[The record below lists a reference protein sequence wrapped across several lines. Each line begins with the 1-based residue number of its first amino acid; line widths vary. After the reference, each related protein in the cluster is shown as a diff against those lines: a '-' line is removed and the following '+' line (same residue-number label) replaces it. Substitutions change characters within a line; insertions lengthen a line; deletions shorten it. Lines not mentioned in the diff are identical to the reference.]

1 MKYLFYILVCLSSA
15 IYLST
20 GKDSEGIG
28 NNPSPMEGKTSVV
41 ENSAHDIQHCIEV
54 LSYNLKGSQGI
65 ITGRTAP
72 TVQFNVET
80 NNFKHTV
87 RLLQILRVKSKNIE
101 IKVSETV
108 SSIINNHLMS
118 LFSGKG
124 YSVYA
129 FRKLII

>member
-1 MKYLFYILVCLSSA
+1 
-15 IYLST
+15 
-20 GKDSEGIG
+20 
-28 NNPSPMEGKTSVV
+28 MEGKTSVV

-87 RLLQILRVKSKNIE
+87 RLLQMKSKNIE